1 MFRRLLRDRFE
12 LLANEFLPKFDTSI
26 SHTFGLELSHSMHLQ
41 LDGGLIPL
49 QLTATC
55 VNTIVADPPPPP
67 PPTIN
72 KFQRS

>member
-26 SHTFGLELSHSMHLQ
+26 FHTFSLELLHSMHLQ

-55 VNTIVADPPPPP
+55 VKTIVADTPPHA
-67 PPTIN
+67 TNIDEVARN
-72 KFQRS
+72 